1 MGEVLSFEHSV
12 WGLKAGSYQF
22 FFQSNSPTFFYFLEI
37 FLSLFPFADL
47 FVCSY
52 FLSYSDLNLMPQSIL
67 YVPWYLCFVR
77 PVLLICSTWKHYNKE
92 TWGLTLL
99 YLFLKF
105 FLRSVKTDAQRMQSR
120 RQKDFHS
127 ALALK
132 LFRCCHNY
140 SKIMEIGYM
149 FSHAGKN
156 ALSLHIWDQ
165 LVIVKYILHSF
176 RTRLTG
182 FYTFCSAYLCISQPF
197 TRLFPVQ

>member
-1 MGEVLSFEHSV
+1 MSEAWRQGVVNFSSSPTVQHFFLFSFPLSFCRSIC
-12 WGLKAGSYQF
+12 L
-22 FFQSNSPTFFYFLEI
+22 L
-37 FLSLFPFADL
+37 LFPEL
-47 FVCSY
+47 QWPY
-52 FLSYSDLNLMPQSIL
+52 LMPQSIL
-67 YVPWYLCFVR
+67 YVLWYLYIVR

-140 SKIMEIGYM
+140 AKIMETGYM

-165 LVIVKYILHSF
+165 LVIVKYIRHSF

-182 FYTFCSAYLCISQPF
+182 FYTFCSAYLCISHGF
-197 TRLFPVQ
+197 FLCNNCWNVLRA